1 MHVWT
6 FRISFKKAAI
16 LSAAAAVILFCGI
29 CAAVLRSAEET
40 VREENTSDFRI
51 AYLELLG
58 IEVDPAGAEART
70 VVIPPQFD
78 EVYKKYAA
86 LQSDG
91 GKRLRAHAGL
101 AAELWSYPVTNA
113 PNYRDDIRANLLTYE
128 GIVIGFDLSA
138 LSESSNY
145 SDLEEIPEKSG
156 KS

>member
-1 MHVWT
+1 MRIWT

-16 LSAAAAVILFCGI
+16 LSAVAAAILFCVI
-29 CAAVLRSAEET
+29 CAAVLRSAEKT
-40 VREENTSDFRI
+40 VREENTADFRI
-51 AYLELLG
+51 AYLESLG
-58 IEVDPAGAEART
+58 IEADPAGAEKRT
-70 VVIPPQFD
+70 VVIPAQFD

-91 GKRLRAHAGL
+91 GKRLRAYAGL

-138 LSESSNY
+138 LSESLNY
-145 SDLEEIPEKSG
+145 ANLDEIREKSG
-156 KS
+156 ES